1 MAQTEPR
8 KGRIEIPSFSRT
20 DWLTDILRDRLLK
33 GHYRPGDRIR
43 ETDLQKEFNLSN
55 GPVREAIQRLAADG
69 ILERSAWRGARV
81 IELTEGEIVE
91 LFQVRLALLEYAAE
105 LAAQRATPD
114 QIAEAGQVR
123 EVLAAALS
131 KVKIGE
137 LDLMNGILVQW
148 IFRVA
153 GNSRLH
159 DLWNKTM
166 LQARI
171 YVYESMRVTGAAR
184 SEVLQYKILDAITA
198 CQPLEARQAVRE
210 LTRQILLDLNIEA
223 KV

>member
-1 MAQTEPR
+1 M
-8 KGRIEIPSFSRT
+8 
-20 DWLTDILRDRLLK
+20 RDRLLK

-81 IELTEGEIVE
+81 IELTEDEIVE

-114 QIAEAGQVR
+114 QIVEAGQVR

-131 KVKIGE
+131 KVKTGE

-171 YVYESMRVTGAAR
+171 YVYESMRV
-184 SEVLQYKILDAITA
+184 
-198 CQPLEARQAVRE
+198 
-210 LTRQILLDLNIEA
+210 
-223 KV
+223 